1 MVKANNSHDT
11 KFLNEIASSLALD
24 SQFNNWYLSWAVP
37 EALKL
42 IQLTEIINGLS
53 YVTLTHT
60 GLTYSKLNNDYL
72 VLKPAMIRGGKMIL
86 NKIKAMPISDVR
98 KYIDRDN
105 LNRYLVNKDLLKL
118 LNVYLSHNLANALR
132 ARGYKAE
139 SGLSELKEYV
149 KVRW

>member
-1 MVKANNSHDT
+1 MVKPNNLYDAE
-11 KFLNEIASSLALD
+11 FLNKIASNMALD

-37 EALKL
+37 QALKL
-42 IQLTEIINGLS
+42 IQLTEIINGIS

-86 NKIKAMPISDVR
+86 NKIKMMPVSDVR
-98 KYIDRDN
+98 EYIDKDN
-105 LNRYLVNKDLLKL
+105 LNRYLVNKDLLES
-118 LNVYLSHNLANALR
+118 LNVYLSHNLANALCV
-132 ARGYKAE
+132 RGYKAK
-139 SGLSELKEYV
+139 SGLSEQKEYV

>member
-1 MVKANNSHDT
+1 MVELDNLHDAEFIN
-11 KFLNEIASSLALD
+11 KIASNIALNT
-24 SQFNNWYLSWAVP
+24 QFNDWYLSWAIP

-42 IQLTEIINGLS
+42 IQLTGIINGLS

-98 KYIDRDN
+98 KYIDKDN

-118 LNVYLSHNLANALR
+118 LNVYLSHNLANALC
-132 ARGYKAE
+132 ARVVIKP
-139 SGLSELKEYV
+139 SRVCRS
-149 KVRW
+149 

>member
-1 MVKANNSHDT
+1 MVKPDNSYDAE
-11 KFLNEIASSLALD
+11 FLNKIASSLALD
-24 SQFNNWYLSWAVP
+24 SQFDNWYLSWAVP

-53 YVTLTHT
+53 CVTLTHT
-60 GLTYSKLNNDYL
+60 GLTYSKLNNNYL

-86 NKIKAMPISDVR
+86 NRIKAIPISDVR
-98 KYIDRDN
+98 KYIDKDN
-105 LNRYLVNKDLLKL
+105 LNRYLVNKDLLES

-132 ARGYKAE
+132 ARGYKAK
-139 SGLSELKEYV
+139 SGLSEQKEYV

>member
-1 MVKANNSHDT
+1 MVKANNLHDT
-11 KFLNEIASSLALD
+11 KFLNKIASSLALNA
-24 SQFNNWYLSWAVP
+24 QFNDWYLSWAIP

-53 YVTLTHT
+53 CVTLTYT

-86 NKIKAMPISDVR
+86 NKIKAMPVSDVH
-98 KYIDRDN
+98 KYIDKDN

-118 LNVYLSHNLANALR
+118 LNVYLSHNLANALCEW
-132 ARGYKAE
+132 GYQAK
-139 SGLSELKEYV
+139 SGLPGQKEYV

>member
-1 MVKANNSHDT
+1 MVKPNNSHDT

-24 SQFNNWYLSWAVP
+24 TQFDDWYLSWAVP

-53 YVTLTHT
+53 CVTLTHT
-60 GLTYSKLNNDYL
+60 GLTYSKLNNDYF

-86 NKIKAMPISDVR
+86 NRIKMMPISDVR
-98 KYIDRDN
+98 KYIDKDN

-118 LNVYLSHNLANALR
+118 LNVYLSHNLANALC

-139 SGLSELKEYV
+139 SGLPELKEYV

>member
-1 MVKANNSHDT
+1 MVKSNSDAE
-11 KFLNEIASSLALD
+11 FLNKIASSLALD
-24 SQFNNWYLSWAVP
+24 TQFNDWYLSWAVP

-42 IQLTEIINGLS
+42 IQLTEIINGIS

-60 GLTYSKLNNDYL
+60 GLTYSKLNNNYL

-86 NKIKAMPISDVR
+86 NKIKRVPACDVR
-98 KYIDRDN
+98 KYIDKDN
-105 LNRYLVNKDLLKL
+105 LNRYLVNKDLLES

-139 SGLSELKEYV
+139 SGLSDQKEYV

>member
-1 MVKANNSHDT
+1 MAKPNNQYDAE
-11 KFLNEIASSLALD
+11 FLNKIASNMALD
-24 SQFNNWYLSWAVP
+24 TQFNDWYLSWAVP

-42 IQLTEIINGLS
+42 IQLTEIINGIS

-86 NKIKAMPISDVR
+86 NKIKMMSVSDVR
-98 KYIDRDN
+98 KYIDKDN
-105 LNRYLVNKDLLKL
+105 LNRYLVNKDLLES

-132 ARGYKAE
+132 ARGYKAK
-139 SGLSELKEYV
+139 SGLSEQKEYV

>member
-1 MVKANNSHDT
+1 MVKPNNLYDAE
-11 KFLNEIASSLALD
+11 FLNKIVSNLALD
-24 SQFNNWYLSWAVP
+24 AQFNNWYLSWAVP

-86 NKIKAMPISDVR
+86 NRIKRVPVSDVR
-98 KYIDRDN
+98 KYINKDD
-105 LNRYLVNKDLLKL
+105 LNRYLVNKDLLES

-139 SGLSELKEYV
+139 SGLSKQKEYV

>member
-1 MVKANNSHDT
+1 MVKPNNPHDAEFIN
-11 KFLNEIASSLALD
+11 KIASSLALD
-24 SQFNNWYLSWAVP
+24 SQFNSWYLSWAVP

-53 YVTLTHT
+53 CVTLTHT

-72 VLKPAMIRGGKMIL
+72 VLKPVMIRGGKMIL
-86 NKIKAMPISDVR
+86 NKIKMMPISNVR
-98 KYIDRDN
+98 KYIDKDN
-105 LNRYLVNKDLLKL
+105 LNRYLVNKDLLES

-132 ARGYKAE
+132 ARGYKAK
-139 SGLSELKEYV
+139 SGLSELKEYI

>member
-1 MVKANNSHDT
+1 MVKANNLYDAE
-11 KFLNEIASSLALD
+11 FLNKIASNLALD
-24 SQFNNWYLSWAVP
+24 AQFNNWYLSWAVP

-42 IQLTEIINGLS
+42 IQLTEIINGIS

-60 GLTYSKLNNDYL
+60 GLTYDKLNNDYL

-86 NKIKAMPISDVR
+86 NRFKMVPVSDVR
-98 KYIDRDN
+98 KYIDKDN
-105 LNRYLVNKDLLKL
+105 LNRYLVNKDLLEA

-132 ARGYKAE
+132 ARGYKAK
-139 SGLSELKEYV
+139 SGLFEQKEYV